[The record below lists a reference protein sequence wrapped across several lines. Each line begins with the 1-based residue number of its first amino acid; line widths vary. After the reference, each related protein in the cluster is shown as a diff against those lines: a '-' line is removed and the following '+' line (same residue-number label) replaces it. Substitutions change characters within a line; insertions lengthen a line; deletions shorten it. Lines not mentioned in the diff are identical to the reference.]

1 MVIDDYKV
9 IVQCHPEMILTSET
23 PVTWQGF
30 LAVSCRSNSGRNIR
44 VKLKLIVP
52 NYPLL
57 HDANINFGKEITR
70 IRSIEFSQ
78 KSNFIN
84 NAHIEDDSHEV
95 ADNKA
100 VELLQELKDALE
112 TSPGVKLLSDNNLN
126 TIQLFMNG
134 VSLTLQRT
142 KYRACPWIVIHSD
155 LPEIPAFG
163 PFEKNLST
171 LIIARNK
178 FKLQVEILE
187 NAWSNLRQID
197 EKCWVLDPLKP
208 KPSHL
213 YRRIYLTPSLSMFL
227 QVSPL
232 NPMDLPEIKFMGS
245 EVEVELQRSLVSKKL
260 HYWNPKY
267 NIIDN
272 LMMLLNIDTFPR
284 KEEKVY
290 IEDKNAIVADEECC
304 ICFSME
310 LDNKIIPDKICSN
323 AKCRRHFHT
332 SCLLNWLQAVA
343 GNHIMFDHIHGTCPN
358 CQESISC
365 CINP

>member
-1 MVIDDYKV
+1 MVNDDYKV

-57 HDANINFGKEITR
+57 RDANINFGKEITR

-84 NAHIEDDSHEV
+84 NAHIEDDLHEV
-95 ADNKA
+95 TDNKA

-134 VSLTLQRT
+134 VSLKLQRT

-197 EKCWVLDPLKP
+197 EKCWVLDPPKP

-260 HYWNPKY
+260 HYWNPKC

-272 LMMLLNIDTFPR
+272 LMMLLNIDTFPQ

-323 AKCRRHFHT
+323 EKCRRHFHT